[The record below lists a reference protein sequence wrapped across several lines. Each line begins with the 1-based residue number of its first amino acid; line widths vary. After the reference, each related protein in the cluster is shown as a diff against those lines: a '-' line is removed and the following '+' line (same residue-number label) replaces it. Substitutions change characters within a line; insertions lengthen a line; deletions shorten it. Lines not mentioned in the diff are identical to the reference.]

1 MKNSSVPRIFD
12 TNLQVTEIFQNLKVR
27 MFAKQ
32 PPRMQMQIALGINK
46 GICLR
51 EDITNWL
58 KNMA

>member
-32 PPRMQMQIALGINK
+32 SHRVQMQIALGIK
-46 GICLR
+46 QGLCLR
-51 EDITNWL
+51 DDIKTG
-58 KNMA
+58 